1 MWYRVFCSL
10 MLVLAQPLSADTA
23 QSVFSNYQ
31 DALIQVQVI
40 ENQTQRKSAIGSGFY
55 VSNDL
60 LITNYHVI
68 AEKIQSEQQYQ
79 LMANLGADDKQP
91 LDIIAVDVINDLALL
106 RSPLQQR
113 RQFILADSLPT
124 QGEQVFS
131 LGNPHDLGMVVVPGT
146 FNGMKQQSFYPRLH
160 VTGSINPGMSGGP
173 SVNSDGNVIGVNVAT
188 AGNQI
193 GFVVPVAQ
201 VSALLAQAGS
211 TVPDIPTLQQQI
223 LQQLLA
229 NQQQMLKPLL
239 SDKWQMQALGNGRVP
254 KDIAPFVQC
263 WGRSTEREQE
273 DGIYTATANCG
284 QSEQIYLSSSLTT
297 GKLEMQFEW
306 LDGKD
311 LHPLKFNH
319 HYQRRI
325 SYSGADNRAGK
336 HDVTNFSCH
345 SDIVGLDA
353 MATRVI
359 YCVRAYKDYPELF
372 DVLYLAATVAQNQ
385 QGFIS
390 HFTLAGVSKENAQAF
405 ARKFMGAVVWQS

>member
-1 MWYRVFCSL
+1 MWYRLLCP
-10 MLVLAQPLSADTA
+10 LVVMLAQPVAADTA
-23 QSVFSNYQ
+23 QSVFSHYR

-55 VSNDL
+55 VSDDL

-79 LMANLGADDKQP
+79 LMANLGSDDKQQ
-91 LDIIAVDVINDLALL
+91 LQIIAVDVINDLALL
-106 RSPLQQR
+106 RSPKKQNH
-113 RQFILADSLPT
+113 QFTLASSLPA

-173 SVNSDGNVIGVNVAT
+173 SVNSNSEIIGVNVAT

-201 VSALLAQAGS
+201 VTALLASAGS
-211 TVPDIPTLQQQI
+211 STPQITTLKQQI
-223 LQQLLA
+223 LEQLLA
-229 NQQQMLKPLL
+229 NQQQMLSPLL
-239 SDKWQMQALGNGRVP
+239 NKTWQMQPLGKGLVP
-254 KDIAPFVQC
+254 EDIAPFVQC
-263 WGRSTEREQE
+263 WGRATELEQ
-273 DGIYTATANCG
+273 DNGIDSATASCG

-306 LDGKD
+306 LEGKN

-319 HYQRRI
+319 HYQSRI

-336 HDVTNFSCH
+336 HDVTGFSCH
-345 SDIVGLDA
+345 SDIVGLADKA
-353 MATRVI
+353 SRVI
-359 YCVRAYKDYPELF
+359 FCVRAYKDYPQLF
-372 DVLYLAATVAQNQ
+372 DALYLAATVAEGQ
-385 QGFIS
+385 QGFVS
-390 HFTLAGVSKENAQAF
+390 HFTLAGVTQENAKAF
-405 ARKFMGAVVWQS
+405 ARKFMEAVVWQS

>member
-1 MWYRVFCSL
+1 MWYRVFCG
-10 MLVLAQPLSADTA
+10 LVLALAQPAVADTA

-55 VSNDL
+55 VSGDL

-68 AEKIQSEQQYQ
+68 AEKIHSEQQYQ
-79 LMANLGADDKQP
+79 LMANLGSDNKQQ

-106 RSPLQQR
+106 RAPQQQS
-113 RQFILADSLPT
+113 RQFSLADGLPA

-173 SVNSDGNVIGVNVAT
+173 SVNSDGEVIGVNVAT

-201 VSALLAQAGS
+201 VSALLAAAGN
-211 TVPDIPTLQQQI
+211 TVPDIATLKQQI

-229 NQQQMLKPLL
+229 NQQQMLSPLL
-239 SDKWQMQALGNGRVP
+239 SKDWQMQALGKGLVP
-254 KDIAPFVQC
+254 EDIAPFVQC
-263 WGRSTEREQE
+263 WGRATEQQQE
-273 DGIYTATANCG
+273 NGIDTATASCG
-284 QSEQIYLSSSLTT
+284 QSEQIYLSSGLTT

-319 HYQRRI
+319 HYQSRI

-336 HDVTNFSCH
+336 HDVTNFSCR
-345 SDIVGLDA
+345 SDIVALAGV
-353 MATRVI
+353 ATRVI
-359 YCVRAYKDYPELF
+359 FCVRAYKDYPELF
-372 DVLYLAATVAQNQ
+372 DALYLAATVAQEQ
-385 QGFIS
+385 QGFVS
-390 HFTLAGVSKENAQAF
+390 HFTLAGVTRDNAKAF
-405 ARKFMGAVVWQS
+405 ARKFMEAVVWQS

>member
-1 MWYRVFCSL
+1 MLYRVFCG
-10 MLVLAQPLSADTA
+10 LVIMLAQPAVADTA
-23 QSVFSNYQ
+23 QSVFNNYQ

-55 VSNDL
+55 VSDDL

-79 LMANLGADDKQP
+79 LMANLGDDNKQQ
-91 LDIIAVDVINDLALL
+91 LQIIAVDVINDLALL
-106 RSPLQQR
+106 RTPQKQN
-113 RQFILADSLPT
+113 RQFTLASNLPA

-173 SVNSDGNVIGVNVAT
+173 SVNSNSEVIGVNVAT

-201 VSALLAQAGS
+201 VNALLAGANS
-211 TVPDIPTLQQQI
+211 TAPEIDTLKQQI
-223 LQQLLA
+223 LQQLLT
-229 NQQQMLKPLL
+229 NQQQMLSPML
-239 SDKWQMQALGNGRVP
+239 SEQWQMQPLGKGLVP
-254 KDIAPFVQC
+254 ADIAPFVQC
-263 WGRSTEREQE
+263 WGHATELEQNN
-273 DGIYTATANCG
+273 GIDTATASCG
-284 QSEQIYLSSSLTT
+284 QSEQIYLNSGLTT

-311 LHPLKFNH
+311 LSPLKFNH
-319 HYQRRI
+319 HYQNRI

-336 HDVTNFSCH
+336 HDVTGFNCH
-345 SDIVGLDA
+345 SDIVA
-353 MATRVI
+353 MAGKASRVI
-359 YCVRAYKDYPELF
+359 FCVRAYKEYPQLF
-372 DVLYLAATVAQNQ
+372 DALYLAATVADGQ

-390 HFTLAGVSKENAQAF
+390 HFTLAGVTQENATAF
-405 ARKFMGAVVWQS
+405 ARKFMEAVVWQS

>member
-10 MLVLAQPLSADTA
+10 GLMLVQPVWADTA
-23 QSVFSNYQ
+23 QNVFSNYQ

-60 LITNYHVI
+60 VITNYHVI
-68 AEKIQSEQQYQ
+68 AEKIQQQYQYQ
-79 LMANLGADDKQP
+79 LMANLGTGTNQQ
-91 LDIIAVDVINDLALL
+91 LEIIAVDVINDLALL
-106 RSPLQQR
+106 RAPQA
-113 RQFILADSLPT
+113 RQHQFTLAGSLPA

-173 SVNSDGNVIGVNVAT
+173 SVNSSGEVIGVNVAT

-201 VSALLAQAGS
+201 VKALMARAGS
-211 TVPDIPTLQQQI
+211 TVPEMAVLQQQI

-229 NQQQMLKPLL
+229 NQQQMLSPLL
-239 SDKWQMQALGNGRVP
+239 SDEWKMQALGNGRVP
-254 KDIAPFVQC
+254 EDIAPFVQC
-263 WGRSTEREQE
+263 WGRSSDRKEVN
-273 DGIYTATANCG
+273 GIYSASASCG
-284 QSEQIYLSSSLTT
+284 QSEEIYLSKSLTT

-306 LDGKD
+306 LDGTD
-311 LHPLKFNH
+311 LPPLKFNH
-319 HYQRRI
+319 HYQAKI
-325 SYSGADNRAGK
+325 AYSNADNRAGK
-336 HDVTNFSCH
+336 RDITEFSCH
-345 SDIVGLDA
+345 SDIVALA
-353 MATRVI
+353 NQATRVI
-359 YCVRAYKDYPELF
+359 FCVRAYKDYPGLF
-372 DVLYLAATVAQNQ
+372 DALYMAATIADGQ

-390 HFTLAGVSKENAQAF
+390 HFTLAGVTQDNAKAF
-405 ARKFMGAVVWQS
+405 ARKFMEAVVWQS

>member
-1 MWYRVFCSL
+1 MLYRVVCA
-10 MLVLAQPLSADTA
+10 MLLILAQPVLADNA
-23 QSVFSNYQ
+23 QSVFNNYQ

-55 VSNDL
+55 VSDDL

-79 LMANLGADDKQP
+79 LMANLGSDNKQQ
-91 LDIIAVDVINDLALL
+91 LHIIAVDVINDLALL
-106 RSPLQQR
+106 RSPQKQS
-113 RQFILADSLPT
+113 RQFTLATGLPA

-173 SVNSDGNVIGVNVAT
+173 SVNSNSEVIGVNVAT

-201 VSALLAQAGS
+201 VNALLASANS
-211 TVPDIPTLQQQI
+211 EVPAIDTLKQQI

-229 NQQQMLKPLL
+229 NQQQMLSPML
-239 SDKWQMQALGNGRVP
+239 SEQWQMQPLGSGMVP
-254 KDIAPFVQC
+254 TDIAPFVQC
-263 WGRSTEREQE
+263 WGRASEPEQD
-273 DGIYTATANCG
+273 DGIDTATASCG
-284 QSEQIYLSSSLTT
+284 QSEQIYLSDSLTT

-319 HYQRRI
+319 HYQSRI

-336 HDVTNFSCH
+336 HDVTDFSCR
-345 SDIVGLDA
+345 SDIVELAGKA
-353 MATRVI
+353 NRVI
-359 YCVRAYKDYPELF
+359 FCVRAYKDYPQLF
-372 DVLYLAATVAQNQ
+372 DVLYLAATIAAGQ
-385 QGFIS
+385 QGFVS
-390 HFTLAGVSKENAQAF
+390 HFTLAGVTQDNAKAF
-405 ARKFMGAVVWQS
+405 ARKFMEAVVWQS